1 MIMSIYL
8 RITLLVAIL
17 VYFLCIFYLLK
28 KKRLELR
35 YTLLWIF
42 GGIVMIFILLFP
54 NVITFLLKY
63 TGIAEEVNAVF
74 ASVIFIMII
83 ILISI
88 TSIVS
93 KLNSDLRRLIQ
104 KCALYEKRIREL
116 EEQIK

>member
-1 MIMSIYL
+1 MSIYL
-8 RITLLVAIL
+8 RITLLAAIL
-17 VYFLCIFYLLK
+17 LYFLCIFHLLK

-42 GGIVMIFILLFP
+42 GGIVMLFVVSFP
-54 NVITFLLKY
+54 NFITFLLKY
-63 TGIAEEVNAVF
+63 TGIVEEVNAVF
-74 ASVIFIMII
+74 AAVIFILIM

-93 KLNSDLRRLIQ
+93 KLNSDLRMLIQ

-116 EEQIK
+116 EEKTK